1 MHSGIS
7 KTSLL
12 LNKVSRHHLYQLLQ
26 TLGVHCRNLTPRHTH
41 TPLVDYIMEDLI
53 KNLFPVFCL
62 YNIELGL
69 QEYYERLKYKSS
81 FASKSFSIFCRI
93 PSCRIK
99 SLLFHSFLL
108 CIIKSNRPNNLPL
121 FDDDKTTTNLVRT
134 SLDEVEKLR

>member
-1 MHSGIS
+1 MHSGIN

-12 LNKVSRHHLYQLLQ
+12 LNKVSSSSSSLQLIQASTIRLR
-26 TLGVHCRNLTPRHTH
+26 LDTH
-41 TPLVDYIMEDLI
+41 TFASRLHYGRPNF
-53 KNLFPVFCL
+53 KNQFPVFCL
-62 YNIELGL
+62 YNTELGL
-69 QEYYERLKYKSS
+69 QEYYEGLNYKSS

-99 SLLFHSFLL
+99 SILFHSFLF
-108 CIIKSNRPNNLPL
+108 CIIKSYRPNNLPL